1 MARDSDSSKV
11 VEWRKRV
18 WRFERCGTPLAQ
30 FCQKEGV
37 STPSFYRWRK
47 RLLNEETASDD
58 TPAFQ
63 SVRLATIS
71 KPMCVHL
78 PGDVH
83 IEVPVDNL
91 DAVRVVLGELLR
103 GRTTC

>member
-18 WRFERCGTPLAQ
+18 RRFERCGTPLDQ

-47 RLLNEETASDD
+47 RLLNEVTEADD
-58 TPAFQ
+58 APAFQ
-63 SVRLATIS
+63 PVRLATAA
-71 KPMCVHL
+71 KPMSVHL
-78 PGDVH
+78 PGDVRL
-83 IEVPVDNL
+83 EVPMDNL
-91 DAVRVVLGELLR
+91 DAIRAVLSELLR
-103 GRTTC
+103 GRPTC